1 MSSPLLVYKHSM
13 LKILQTTI
21 KESLEF
27 QGIGL
32 HSGKKSKVSIFP
44 AEAHQGII
52 FKRVD
57 LNNNNLIQANYKNV
71 SSAKLCTT
79 LENSSGAKVSTVKHL
94 LAALYISEIDN
105 AIIEINN
112 EEVPIMDGSAKEFL
126 KILNKAGIKNLNAK
140 RKYLKIL
147 EKIEFVDGSRNISI
161 EPSKTSFKVDFQLN
175 YENRLIGK
183 QRNIVNF
190 QTDDLEDISS
200 SRTFC
205 LFEDIEKIKKIG
217 LAKGGS
223 LDNAVVV
230 DQEKVLNDD
239 GLRNEKEFVN
249 HKILDLAGDFL
260 LSGYRIVGKVVCFQG
275 GHELSNMFLRKL
287 LKSKS
292 SYTTIELN
300 LNLVSRKINSTQLDR
315 LAVNG

>member
-1 MSSPLLVYKHSM
+1 M
-13 LKILQTTI
+13 LKILQTTL
-21 KESLEF
+21 KETVNF

-32 HSGKKSKVSIFP
+32 HSGKKSKVSILP
-44 AEAHQGII
+44 AKANQGII

-79 LENSSGAKVSTVKHL
+79 LENSSGAKVSTVEHL

-183 QRNIVNF
+183 QRNLVNF